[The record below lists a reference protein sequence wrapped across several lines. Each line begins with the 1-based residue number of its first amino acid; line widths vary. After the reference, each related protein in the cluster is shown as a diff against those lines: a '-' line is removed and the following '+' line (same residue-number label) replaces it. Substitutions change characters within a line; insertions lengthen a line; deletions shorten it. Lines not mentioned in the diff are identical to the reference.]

1 MTAVVYPEPI
11 DPQALRFAVVTELTA
26 YRPLLAHLDVE
37 GLLVLRDRLREPA
50 LVATCADG
58 NLAEMRADT
67 LDVVCRYLVAQE
79 YAPAMYFIGTGE
91 MSPETPD
98 VYDPDAPQQVFG
110 PAVGVVIDEPHEGRA
125 LWPEGEPDDSSEP
138 DDGSVET

>member
-1 MTAVVYPEPI
+1 MTEIVHPEPL
-11 DPQALRFAVVTELTA
+11 DPQFLRTSAVAELLA
-26 YRPLLAHLDVE
+26 YKPLLAHLDVE

-79 YAPAMYFIGTGE
+79 YAPAMYFTDNGE
-91 MSPETPD
+91 MFPT
-98 VYDPDAPQQVFG
+98 A
-110 PAVGVVIDEPHEGRA
+110 
-125 LWPEGEPDDSSEP
+125 DDLSEL
-138 DDGSVET
+138 DNGSV